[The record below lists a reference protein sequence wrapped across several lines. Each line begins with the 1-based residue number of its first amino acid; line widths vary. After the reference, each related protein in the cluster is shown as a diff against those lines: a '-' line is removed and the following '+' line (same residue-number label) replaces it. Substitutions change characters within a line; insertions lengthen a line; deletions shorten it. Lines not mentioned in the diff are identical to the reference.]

1 MVRGFYVFLQEQFWL
16 NAQKDANFSSPSI
29 FTSQAGFKAYF
40 LTQIFGEADVGW
52 MSTMLCVLTA
62 YCCFRGWLPPPIPL
76 THFVWE
82 DAVLD
87 ALSNA
92 LPKQF
97 CAVNKSGDFNTGCSG
112 QWGTGCG
119 TSCPSWFCSNGW
131 GHLPQLL
138 ATTSLLEVTTP
149 WI

>member
-1 MVRGFYVFLQEQFWL
+1 MCFCRSSFDWMH
-16 NAQKDANFSSPSI
+16 KRDANFSSPSI
-29 FTSQAGFKAYF
+29 FISQAGFKAYL

-52 MSTMLCVLTA
+52 TSTVLCLLTD

-97 CAVNKSGDFNTGCSG
+97 CVVNKSWDFNTGCRG
-112 QWGTGCG
+112 QWGTGCD
-119 TSCPSWFCSNGW
+119 TSCASWFCLWLGS
-131 GHLPQLL
+131 PTPITS
-138 ATTSLLEVTTP
+138 TTALLEVTAP
-149 WI
+149 QI